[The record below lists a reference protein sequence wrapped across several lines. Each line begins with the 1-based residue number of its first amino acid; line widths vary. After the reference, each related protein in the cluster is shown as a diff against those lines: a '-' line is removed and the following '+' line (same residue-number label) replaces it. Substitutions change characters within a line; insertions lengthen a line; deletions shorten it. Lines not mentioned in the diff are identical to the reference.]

1 MGNQRGPRRLPLV
14 RRSRSTGGGS
24 SRALR
29 PPRIGDGSQV
39 RRVVPGP
46 VGESHLGPAHDP
58 CPNMFVYLRN
68 CWVGRRAVFPLGPVY
83 GPPMDSAVDRP
94 GSGDASRFK
103 ADARRAAAKSP
114 GGRAL
119 PPHDVGTERA
129 GPDSAD
135 ARLKALSR
143 RFPSSPFEEQDGGAA
158 MGDPRPRRV
167 TSRGGARSGPP
178 SRAPAAGPGAPDVP
192 LVELEVPGGPEEH
205 WLREV
210 ASRWDV
216 RTRFRLCRPTG
227 PSPGR
232 LLQVVEL
239 AGTPGDLGE
248 IERHLRRRRDL
259 SALTILALSPSRRFV
274 RAVGPMPEACGRIF
288 ETGAICASCR
298 FVPSNGGA
306 SGDRWTLI
314 VPRTSRTI
322 RTVARIGSQDR
333 QAEPRILRMR
343 RYVPPRTL
351 TPRQAAALETAFRL
365 GFYSFPRRTNLK
377 EIARILHVSR
387 ATASEHLRRAEAKM
401 LAPELPVS

>member
-1 MGNQRGPRRLPLV
+1 MPNAVQVEGTGARSAGSSLTPSMNLTWARLMTLV
-14 RRSRSTGGGS
+14 RTCSSICGIVGS
-24 SRALR
+24 SAARFSLLTRYPASR
-29 PPRIGDGSQV
+29 WTERK
-39 RRVVPGP
+39 VVPGP
-46 VGESHLGPAHDP
+46 ATPAGSSMPKAPRPPPPAEVDLSLPRPLRESASRTGL
-58 CPNMFVYLRN
+58 
-68 CWVGRRAVFPLGPVY
+68 GRRQVEAFISPV
-83 GPPMDSAVDRP
+83 PV
-94 GSGDASRFK
+94 
-103 ADARRAAAKSP
+103 RRLREA
-114 GGRAL
+114 
-119 PPHDVGTERA
+119 
-129 GPDSAD
+129 
-135 ARLKALSR
+135 
-143 RFPSSPFEEQDGGAA
+143 DGGAG
-158 MGDPRPRRV
+158 MGNLRPKRV
-167 TSRGGARSGPP
+167 SRRGGARSGPP
-178 SRAPAAGPGAPDVP
+178 SREPAAGSAAPDVP

-205 WLREV
+205 WLRDV

-274 RAVGPMPEACGRIF
+274 RAVGPMPAACGRIF
-288 ETGAICASCR
+288 ESGAICASCR
-298 FVPSNGGA
+298 FVATDGGA

-314 VPRTSRTI
+314 VPRSSRTI
-322 RTVARIGSQDR
+322 RTVARIGSRDR
-333 QAEPRILRMR
+333 HAEPRILRMR

-401 LAPELPVS
+401 LAPELPAS